1 MPDLPAHRR
10 AQDTSWM
17 PNSLRDKLYRSDAIV
32 LGRLDYGEA
41 DRILVVFT
49 PGMGKLDLI
58 AKGARKTQ
66 SRLGPGLDLF
76 SNATLELARGREL
89 DVVRSVVPIR
99 RFERLRTDLE
109 AYGHASYYA
118 ELVRAFTQPREEH
131 ADIYDLLVRTLILMN
146 DGLDVWM
153 LTRHFE
159 MALLGLLGYRP
170 ELFECVN
177 CHRPIEAQV
186 NAFSATMG
194 GLLCEVCRNEDPG
207 ALPVSI
213 NAQKYLRVLQRDG
226 LSVAARLRPTLQE
239 KQEIQHLTALY
250 IRHVAEREFQSLRV
264 LQDLQAATFAP
275 TK

>member
-1 MPDLPAHRR
+1 MPDLSRPL
-10 AQDTSWM
+10 AQDTRM
-17 PNSLRDKLYRSDAIV
+17 PTYLRDKLYRSDAIV

-41 DRILVVFT
+41 DRILVLFT
-49 PGMGKLDLI
+49 PAMGKLDVI

-76 SNATLELARGREL
+76 SNVTLELARGREL

-131 ADIYDLLVRTLILMN
+131 SGIYDLLVSTLILMN

-159 MALLGLLGYRP
+159 MALLGILGYRP

-177 CHRPIEAQV
+177 CHRPIEARV
-186 NAFSATMG
+186 NAFSASMG
-194 GLLCEVCRNEDPG
+194 GILCDECRNEDPG
-207 ALPVSI
+207 AVPMSV

-226 LSVAARLRPTLQE
+226 LSVAARLRPSLQE
-239 KQEIQHLTALY
+239 QQEIQYLTALY

-264 LQDLQAATFAP
+264 LQDLQAATFVP
-275 TK
+275 SHP